1 MKKIQTD
8 SRYYYTNNIEV
19 FTMPPFSEIK
29 KVFINKEHIYIIY
42 EFPIDMEFHDQRKI
56 VNLKVQ
62 EFVSAFNESGYQ
74 YLDTQI
80 IQKTELQNS
89 SFSNN
94 IQLNIINID
103 ITYHFFI
110 QEHKPQIEMRDEK
123 IENVL
128 Q

>member
-8 SRYYYTNNIEV
+8 SRYYYTNNIEA

-29 KVFINKEHIYIIY
+29 KVYINGSNIYIIY

-62 EFVSAFNESGYQ
+62 EFVSAFSEKGYQ

-94 IQLNIINID
+94 IQLNIVNID

-110 QEHKPQIEMRDEK
+110 QEMKPQIEMRDEK
-123 IENVL
+123 INDIIN
-128 Q
+128 